1 LFDGR
6 VQAFKD
12 GRSWQI
18 GTAREVSWIASGT
31 TGDLSITAA
40 IPPAFEAYATCYEPD
55 GVTIEAHA
63 CIRGSKILV
72 EALRRDPG
80 VHAHRVQRGVDPKP
94 PGRDRDYGTATAT
107 QADSRMPL
115 WYRDT

>member
-1 LFDGR
+1 LVDGR

-18 GTAREVSWIASGT
+18 GTAREVSWIANRT

-55 GVTIEAHA
+55 GVTIEAH
-63 CIRGSKILV
+63 
-72 EALRRDPG
+72 
-80 VHAHRVQRGVDPKP
+80 
-94 PGRDRDYGTATAT
+94 DRDDGTATET
-107 QADSRMPL
+107 NSRMPL
-115 WYRDT
+115 WYSDT

>member
-1 LFDGR
+1 LFDGW

-18 GTAREVSWIASGT
+18 GTAREVSWIANGT

-55 GVTIEAHA
+55 
-63 CIRGSKILV
+63 
-72 EALRRDPG
+72 
-80 VHAHRVQRGVDPKP
+80 
-94 PGRDRDYGTATAT
+94 
-107 QADSRMPL
+107 
-115 WYRDT
+115 

>member
-18 GTAREVSWIASGT
+18 GTAREVSWIANGT

-40 IPPAFEAYATCYEPD
+40 IPPAFEAYATCY
-55 GVTIEAHA
+55 
-63 CIRGSKILV
+63 
-72 EALRRDPG
+72 
-80 VHAHRVQRGVDPKP
+80 
-94 PGRDRDYGTATAT
+94 TATAT
-107 QADSRMPL
+107 ETDCRMPL